1 METETKPD
9 IDFVPVEMEPM
20 HKERWRSD
28 SIRLVY
34 AVIPPHMKCLW
45 HQHTKYSVYVVVA
58 PLDVTEHS
66 YGDAPHSLVQDKG
79 SVFCRDHTEDKL
91 LHVASTRELPSM
103 IVIVEMLKDAR
114 EYLPHDQIV
123 IHVSKG
129 VELLNDEPRCRV
141 YRLTLQDDPTEDQ
154 GTMELSLDLPTEAVL
169 VALDDC
175 DVDIKSSSDSR
186 FEAGRTLSLK
196 VANDVR
202 LPLAKFSIKLVSSTV
217 KKTQFILTEIY

>member
-34 AVIPPHMKCLW
+34 AVIPPHE
-45 HQHTKYSVYVVVA
+45 VFVA
-58 PLDVTEHS
+58 PA
-66 YGDAPHSLVQDKG
+66 YKDKG
-79 SVFCRDHTEDKL
+79 SVFYRDHTEDKL

-141 YRLTLQDDPTEDQ
+141 YRLTLEDDPTDDQ

-175 DVDIKSSSDSR
+175 EVDIKSSSDSR
-186 FEAGRTLSLK
+186 FETGRTLSLK
-196 VANDVR
+196 VADDVR